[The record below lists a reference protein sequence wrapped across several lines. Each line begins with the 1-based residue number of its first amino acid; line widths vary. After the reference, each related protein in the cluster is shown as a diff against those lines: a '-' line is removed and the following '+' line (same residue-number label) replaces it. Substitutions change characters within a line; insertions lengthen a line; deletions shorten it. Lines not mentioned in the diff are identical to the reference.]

1 LQRRI
6 GVIGF
11 EVIACTLVARIVI
24 RTSDRQALQALQ
36 FLECRPDVTLSSASE
51 LVFEVEPFR
60 GRYRISAEG
69 EPDIE
74 LYGLRSVVDHLH
86 AKILSLSFRAKP
98 AAGVLHAAA
107 LRHGQHRVLLI
118 GRKAAGK
125 TTLALRL
132 VQAGYEF
139 EGDEHVFIEPD
150 GITARPRA
158 CRVKS
163 TSVDFLPGAA
173 AAIFA
178 SPFYRDEWG
187 RQTFNVD
194 PRVLGGTW
202 RIEKGHADC
211 AVMLAPNHGGY
222 SSIRPLAP
230 LSLSQALMF
239 EFTPPQTGRSAAVGA
254 LAKFVSVGRGF
265 DLSLGDLAGA
275 VRCID
280 RALCT

>member
-1 LQRRI
+1 
-6 GVIGF
+6 
-11 EVIACTLVARIVI
+11 
-24 RTSDRQALQALQ
+24 
-36 FLECRPDVTLSSASE
+36 
-51 LVFEVEPFR
+51 VFEVEPSSG
-60 GRYRISAEG
+60 GRYRVSEEG
-69 EPDIE
+69 EPDTE
-74 LYGLRSVVDHLH
+74 LYGLRSVLDHLH
-86 AKILSLSFRAKP
+86 AKLLSVSLGVKP

-107 LRHGQHRVLLI
+107 LRHNQRRVLLI

-163 TSVDFLPGAA
+163 TSVAFLPGAA
-173 AAIFA
+173 PAILA
-178 SPFYRDEWG
+178 SPSYCDEWG
-187 RQTFNVD
+187 RQIFNVD
-194 PRVLGGTW
+194 PRTLGGSW

-211 AVMLAPNHGGY
+211 VIMLAPNHGGY

-230 LSLSQALMF
+230 LSLSRALMF
-239 EFTPPQTGRSAAVGA
+239 ELTTPQTGRSATIAA
-254 LAKFVSVGRGF
+254 LAKFVSIGRGF
-265 DLSLGDLAGA
+265 DLSLGDLTGA

-280 RALCT
+280 RTLCT

>member
-1 LQRRI
+1 
-6 GVIGF
+6 
-11 EVIACTLVARIVI
+11 
-24 RTSDRQALQALQ
+24 
-36 FLECRPDVTLSSASE
+36 LSSAPWTGRHFRRSSFWTADLISSPRSE
-51 LVFEVEPFR
+51 LAFEVESFR
-60 GRYRISAEG
+60 GRYRVSEEG
-69 EPDIE
+69 QPATE
-74 LYGLRSVVDHLH
+74 LYGLRSVVNHLH
-86 AKILSLSFRAKP
+86 AKLLSVSLLAKP

-107 LRHGQHRVLLI
+107 LRHGGRRVLLI
-118 GRKAAGK
+118 GRKGAGK

-139 EGDEHVFIEPD
+139 EGDEHAFIEPD

-163 TSVDFLPGAA
+163 TSADFLPGAA
-173 AAIFA
+173 AAILA
-178 SPFYRDEWG
+178 SPFHRDEWG
-187 RQTFNVD
+187 RQIFNVD
-194 PRVLGGTW
+194 PRALGGTW
-202 RIEKGHADC
+202 RIEKGQADC
-211 AVMLAPNHGGY
+211 VIMLAPNHGGY

-239 EFTPPQTGRSAAVGA
+239 EFTPPPTGRSAAVAA

-265 DLSLGDLAGA
+265 DLSLGDLTGA

>member
-1 LQRRI
+1 
-6 GVIGF
+6 V
-11 EVIACTLVARIVI
+11 VARTLATRVII
-24 RTSDRQALQALQ
+24 RTSDRQAFQAIQ
-36 FLECRPDVTLSSASE
+36 FLDCRPDVTSGPASE
-51 LVFEVEPFR
+51 LVFEVEPFC

-69 EPDIE
+69 QPDTE

-86 AKILSLSFRAKP
+86 AKIFSLSFRGKP
-98 AAGVLHAAA
+98 NAGVLHAAA
-107 LRHGQHRVLLI
+107 LRRGQHRVLLI
-118 GRKAAGK
+118 GRKGAGK

-132 VQAGYEF
+132 VQTGYEF

-187 RQTFNVD
+187 RQIFNVD
-194 PRVLGGTW
+194 PRALGGTW
-202 RIEKGHADC
+202 RIEKGRADC
-211 AVMLAPNHGGY
+211 AIMLAANHGGY

-230 LSLSQALMF
+230 LTLSQALMF
-239 EFTPPQTGRSAAVGA
+239 EFTPPPTGRSSAIAA

-265 DLSLGDLAGA
+265 DLSLGDLGGA
-275 VRCID
+275 VRCIE
-280 RALCT
+280 RSLCT